1 MADKPDTG
9 GTTMKIKL
17 SIIALA
23 ALLAAPAGAQE
34 LVFGNWTP
42 AQEYQNRV
50 AMPEVF
56 RNIEKDTNGAIKWK
70 LIAGGQ
76 VADAKA
82 TFSAV
87 KDGLMQAGLGIVTY
101 VPNALPSVYAIYSTA
116 IFGESDPVA
125 ASAAALETMFLNCP
139 SCLAELK
146 AHNAVNLAGWT
157 TSAYQLTCREPMRT
171 LADLKGK
178 RVRAT
183 GGNAELLKQAGMV
196 PVGATLVEA
205 VGLLQRGGI
214 DCQHGIMDW
223 NRTFGYADVAKYVM
237 DYPLGLTGPAL
248 GFFLNRDA
256 WNKFTPEQKKIHL
269 KHGIWLSAKMA
280 IGNFIISNEEALATI
295 VSTKGVQVVK
305 VGNAYDPFVESYKKI
320 QRDTNIETAKK
331 FGVKDPAAI
340 IDYYEKAVER
350 WRVKSKAI
358 GRDIDKFVEALNK
371 EIFSKVDVEKL

>member
-1 MADKPDTG
+1 
-9 GTTMKIKL
+9 L
-17 SIIALA
+17 
-23 ALLAAPAGAQE
+23 ALLASPAASAAE

-56 RNIEKDTNGAIKWK
+56 RGIEKDTKGAVKWK

-76 VADAKA
+76 IADGKT
-82 TFSAV
+82 TFTAV
-87 KDGLMQAGLGIVTY
+87 KDGLMQAGLAIVTY

-125 ASAAALETMFLNCP
+125 ASAATLETMFLHCP
-139 SCLAELK
+139 SCIEEMK
-146 AHNAVNLAGWT
+146 AHNAVNVAGWT
-157 TSAYQLTCREPMRT
+157 TSAYQLTCREPLRT
-171 LADLKGK
+171 MADLKGK

-183 GGNAELLKQAGMV
+183 GGNAEMLKMAGMV

-248 GFFLNRDA
+248 GFYINRDT
-256 WNKFTPEQKKIHL
+256 WKTFTPEQKKAHL
-269 KHGIWLSAKMA
+269 KYGAWLSAKMA
-280 IGNFIISNEEALATI
+280 IGNFIVSNEDALNGI
-295 VSTKGVQVVK
+295 VKSKGVQVVK
-305 VGNAYDPFVESYKKI
+305 VGNAFDPVVANYRKA
-320 QRDTNIETAKK
+320 QRETNIATGKK

-340 IDYYEKAVER
+340 IDYYEAAVER

-358 GRDIDKFVEALNK
+358 GRDVDKFVDALNA